1 MPPSTPRNP
10 PPPQPKA
17 APTRSEPERGTA
29 HAARIL
35 LRGFAAIHA
44 VLALI
49 FMVASLVLIA
59 ITVKSAWH
67 VLSGGLNETAALDV
81 IQMIGITAVAVV
93 ALQIAQTIAE
103 EEVIREAHVSGPT
116 RVRRFLSR
124 FMVVIV
130 VALAVEGLIATFKAL
145 REDPAQ
151 LPYAASLL
159 VAVGFLLAGWGAFV
173 WLNRAAEE
181 LEPEAMAQ
189 AKSEDE
195 KLE

>member
-1 MPPSTPRNP
+1 MKNP
-10 PPPQPKA
+10 KSAQER
-17 APTRSEPERGTA
+17 APARHTPERGTA
-29 HAARIL
+29 SVARVL

-49 FMVASLVLIA
+49 FMLASLVLIA
-59 ITVKSAWH
+59 ITVRSAWML
-67 VLSGGLNETAALDV
+67 LSEGFGENLAFGV
-81 IQMIGITAVAVV
+81 IQMIGITAIAVV

-124 FMVVIV
+124 FMVVIG
-130 VALAVEGLIATFKAL
+130 VALAVEGMIATFKAL
-145 REDPAQ
+145 REDLTM

-159 VAVGFLLAGWGAFV
+159 AGVAFLLAGWGGFV

-181 LEPEAMAQ
+181 LEPEAMAL

>member
-1 MPPSTPRNP
+1 MKNPRP
-10 PPPQPKA
+10 IGEK
-17 APTRSEPERGTA
+17 APTR
-29 HAARIL
+29 HAAESGAASVARIL

-44 VLALI
+44 VLALL
-49 FMVASLVLIA
+49 FMLASLVLIA
-59 ITVKSAWH
+59 ITVRSAWML
-67 VLSGGLNETAALDV
+67 LSEGFGENLAFGV
-81 IQMIGITAVAVV
+81 IQMIGITAIAVV

-130 VALAVEGLIATFKAL
+130 VALAVEGMIATFKAL
-145 REDPAQ
+145 REDLSM

-159 VAVGFLLAGWGAFV
+159 VGVAFLLAGWGAFV

-181 LEPEAMAQ
+181 LEPEAMAL

>member
-1 MPPSTPRNP
+1 MARSQSSRKPMPAPRGE
-10 PPPQPKA
+10 
-17 APTRSEPERGTA
+17 SPERGTA
-29 HAARIL
+29 HLARIL

-44 VLALI
+44 VLALL
-49 FMVASLVLIA
+49 FVLASLVLIA
-59 ITVKSAWH
+59 VTVRAAWRL
-67 VLSGGLNETAALDV
+67 VGEGFGDTLAIEV

-130 VALAVEGLIATFKAL
+130 VSLAVEGLIATFKAL
-145 REDPAQ
+145 RDDLSL

-159 VAVGFLLAGWGAFV
+159 VGVSFLLAGWGAFV

-181 LEPEAMAQ
+181 LEPEAMAL

-195 KLE
+195 KLD

>member
-1 MPPSTPRNP
+1 MPRTP
-10 PPPQPKA
+10 PPKPTARPPEPRPPA
-17 APTRSEPERGTA
+17 ASGRSASTA
-29 HAARIL
+29 VHL
-35 LRGFAAIHA
+35 MLRGFAAIHA
-44 VLALI
+44 VLALL
-49 FMVASLVLIA
+49 FVLASLVLIA
-59 ITVKSAWH
+59 ITVRSAWQ
-67 VLSGGLNETAALDV
+67 VLSQGLTDDAAFNV

-145 REDPAQ
+145 REDPAH

-173 WLNRAAEE
+173 WFNRAAEE
-181 LEPEAMAQ
+181 LEPEAMEQ

>member
-1 MPPSTPRNP
+1 MSPSSPRKSPAAKPPRE
-10 PPPQPKA
+10 
-17 APTRSEPERGTA
+17 AP
-29 HAARIL
+29 ARVSAQFVRLL

-44 VLALI
+44 VLALLFVLATLI
-49 FMVASLVLIA
+49 LIA
-59 ITVKSAWH
+59 ITVRSAWF
-67 VLSGGLNETAALDV
+67 LLAEGFTDNLAIEV
-81 IQMIGITAVAVV
+81 IQMIGLTAVAVV

-145 REDPAQ
+145 REDPSQ
-151 LPYAASLL
+151 LLHGAALL

-173 WLNRAAEE
+173 WFNRVAEE
-181 LEPEAMAQ
+181 LEPEAMAL

-195 KLE
+195 KLD

>member
-1 MPPSTPRNP
+1 MKNPKPPAVKDTARET
-10 PPPQPKA
+10 A
-17 APTRSEPERGTA
+17 EGGTA
-29 HAARIL
+29 HLARIL
-35 LRGFAAIHA
+35 LRSFAAIHA

-49 FMVASLVLIA
+49 FMLASLVLIA
-59 ITVKSAWH
+59 ITVRGAWIL
-67 VLSGGLNETAALDV
+67 LSEGFGENLAFGV
-81 IQMIGITAVAVV
+81 IQMIGITAIAVV

-130 VALAVEGLIATFKAL
+130 VALAVEGMIATFKAL
-145 REDPAQ
+145 REDLTL

-159 VAVGFLLAGWGAFV
+159 VGVAFLLAGWGAFV

-181 LEPEAMAQ
+181 LEPEAMAL
-189 AKSEDE
+189 AKSEDK

>member
-1 MPPSTPRNP
+1 MTTTIARRHG
-10 PPPQPKA
+10 K
-17 APTRSEPERGTA
+17 TRPASQRDPERGTA
-29 HAARIL
+29 HLARIM

-44 VLALI
+44 VLALL
-49 FMVASLVLIA
+49 FVLAALVLIA
-59 ITVKSAWH
+59 ITVRTAWSLFAEGFGDN
-67 VLSGGLNETAALDV
+67 LSIDV
-81 IQMIGITAVAVV
+81 IQMIGTIAVAVV

-145 REDPAQ
+145 REDPTQ
-151 LPYAASLL
+151 LIYGSALL
-159 VAVGFLLAGWGAFV
+159 VAVGFLMAGWGAFV

>member
-1 MPPSTPRNP
+1 MATSSPRKSPPAPRREQP
-10 PPPQPKA
+10 PRA
-17 APTRSEPERGTA
+17 TA
-29 HAARIL
+29 QVVRVV

-44 VLALI
+44 VLALLFVLAALI
-49 FMVASLVLIA
+49 LIA
-59 ITVKSAWH
+59 VTVRSAW
-67 VLSGGLNETAALDV
+67 LLLAEGFNDSLALEV
-81 IQMIGITAVAVV
+81 IQMIGLTAVAVV

-145 REDPAQ
+145 REDPSQ
-151 LPYAASLL
+151 LLHSAALL

-173 WLNRAAEE
+173 WFNRAAEE

-195 KLE
+195 KLD

>member
-1 MPPSTPRNP
+1 MARSSPSRKP
-10 PPPQPKA
+10 PPA
-17 APTRSEPERGTA
+17 SRGETPERGTA
-29 HAARIL
+29 HLARIL

-44 VLALI
+44 VLALL
-49 FMVASLVLIA
+49 FVLASLVLIA
-59 ITVKSAWH
+59 VTVRSAWD
-67 VLSGGLNETAALDV
+67 LLGAGFGDSLAIEV

-130 VALAVEGLIATFKAL
+130 VSLAVEGLIATFKAL
-145 REDPAQ
+145 RDDLAM

-159 VAVGFLLAGWGAFV
+159 VGVAFLLAGWGAFV

-181 LEPEAMAQ
+181 LEPEAMAL

-195 KLE
+195 KLD

>member
-1 MPPSTPRNP
+1 MGHMKNSKT
-10 PPPQPKA
+10 A
-17 APTRSEPERGTA
+17 ADKDAARDAPERGTV
-29 HAARIL
+29 HLARIV
-35 LRGFAAIHA
+35 LRSFAAIHA
-44 VLALI
+44 VLALL
-49 FMVASLVLIA
+49 FMLASLVLIA
-59 ITVKSAWH
+59 ITVRGAWT
-67 VLSGGLNETAALDV
+67 LLAEGFGENLAFGV
-81 IQMIGITAVAVV
+81 IQLIGITAVAVV

-130 VALAVEGLIATFKAL
+130 VSLAVEGLIATFKAL
-145 REDPAQ
+145 REDLTL
-151 LPYAASLL
+151 LPYASSLL
-159 VAVGFLLAGWGAFV
+159 VGVAFLLAGWGAFV

>member
-1 MPPSTPRNP
+1 MT
-10 PPPQPKA
+10 QPK
-17 APTRSEPERGTA
+17 PERRRAAERRRQRPATERSTA
-29 HAARIL
+29 HLARIL

-44 VLALI
+44 VLALL
-49 FMVASLVLIA
+49 FVLASLVLIA
-59 ITVKSAWH
+59 VTVRAAWQ
-67 VLSGGLNETAALDV
+67 LLGNGFGDALAIEV

-130 VALAVEGLIATFKAL
+130 VSLAVEGLIATFKAL
-145 REDPAQ
+145 RDDLSL

-159 VAVGFLLAGWGAFV
+159 VGVAFLLAGWGAFV

-181 LEPEAMAQ
+181 LEPEAMAL

-195 KLE
+195 KLD

>member
-1 MPPSTPRNP
+1 MARSNPSRKSPPASRGETH
-10 PPPQPKA
+10 
-17 APTRSEPERGTA
+17 ERGTA
-29 HAARIL
+29 HLARVL

-44 VLALI
+44 VLALL
-49 FMVASLVLIA
+49 FVLASLVLIA
-59 ITVKSAWH
+59 VTVRAAWNL
-67 VLSGGLNETAALDV
+67 VGEGFGDNLAIEV

-103 EEVIREAHVSGPT
+103 EEVIREAQVSGPT

-130 VALAVEGLIATFKAL
+130 VALSVEGLIATFKAL
-145 REDPAQ
+145 REDPSQ
-151 LPYAASLL
+151 LLYGAALL
-159 VAVGFLLAGWGAFV
+159 VSVGFLLAGWGAFI

-181 LEPEAMAQ
+181 LEPEAMAL

-195 KLE
+195 KLD

>member
-1 MPPSTPRNP
+1 MKNP
-10 PPPQPKA
+10 KSA
-17 APTRSEPERGTA
+17 AGKSPAQQAPERGTA
-29 HAARIL
+29 SLARVL

-49 FMVASLVLIA
+49 FMLASLVLIA
-59 ITVKSAWH
+59 ITVRSAWM
-67 VLSGGLNETAALDV
+67 LFGEGFSENLAFGV
-81 IQMIGITAVAVV
+81 IQMIGITAIAVV

-130 VALAVEGLIATFKAL
+130 VALAVEGMIATFKAL
-145 REDPAQ
+145 REDLSM

-159 VAVGFLLAGWGAFV
+159 VGVAFLLAGWGAFV

-181 LEPEAMAQ
+181 LEPEAMAL